1 MQRDCLLIN
10 RHPFCLIAHPHSKA
24 QFGKGGTP
32 VAWHLC
38 LFNIKPTSAKGLTVT
53 YFVAPKV
60 CMIWECG
67 LRGKSIHLCK
77 IYILFYRAGCHV
89 IENEKKKIL
98 SLLFVILL
106 NPDAT
111 VVTIVVPHL
120 FLSFVYLFGFLRY
133 FLLGFTKRTK
143 NVS

>member
-1 MQRDCLLIN
+1 MLL
-10 RHPFCLIAHPHSKA
+10 K
-24 QFGKGGTP
+24 T
-32 VAWHLC
+32 
-38 LFNIKPTSAKGLTVT
+38 
-53 YFVAPKV
+53 
-60 CMIWECG
+60 
-67 LRGKSIHLCK
+67 
-77 IYILFYRAGCHV
+77 
-89 IENEKKKIL
+89 KKKNL

-111 VVTIVVPHL
+111 VVTIVAPHL